1 MMCKC
6 VSVNLVVDRICSM
19 IASRIIVLILS
30 LKDGF
35 PNGSVFVKFGKINSN
50 TRRSTLLGC
59 S

>member
-1 MMCKC
+1 
-6 VSVNLVVDRICSM
+6 M
-19 IASRIIVLILS
+19 IASRISVLILS

-50 TRRSTLLGC
+50 TGRSTLLGC